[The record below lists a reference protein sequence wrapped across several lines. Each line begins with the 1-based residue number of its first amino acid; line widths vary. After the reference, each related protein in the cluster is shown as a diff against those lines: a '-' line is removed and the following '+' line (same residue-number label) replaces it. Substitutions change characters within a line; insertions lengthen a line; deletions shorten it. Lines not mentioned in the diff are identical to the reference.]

1 MLVRL
6 SMEVTVMIKKI
17 INALDDKWLSRLV
30 RIVYETE
37 DIDIEFGWWN
47 KEEVYGDRYW
57 RTLICTVVTDD
68 DDNQVSSYSFNFKE
82 KFEDDEEYYNIDES
96 LLKDIIELALVFDK
110 LKSSEGDSAEPN
122 KNDGQPIYDYWL
134 KSKGETV
141 NCNEGKDYLKY
152 DY

>member
-1 MLVRL
+1 
-6 SMEVTVMIKKI
+6 MIKKI

-30 RIVYETE
+30 RIGYETE

-57 RTLICTVVTDD
+57 RTLICTIVTDD

-82 KFEDDEEYYNIDES
+82 KFEDDEEYHNIDES
-96 LLKDIIELALVFDK
+96 LLKDIIELALMFDK
-110 LKSSEGDSAEPN
+110 LKSPEGDSSASN
-122 KNDGQPIYDYWL
+122 KEGQPIYDYWL
-134 KSKGETV
+134 KSKDESV
-141 NCNEGKDYLKY
+141 NCNESKDYLKY

>member
-1 MLVRL
+1 
-6 SMEVTVMIKKI
+6 MIKEI
-17 INALDDKWLSRLV
+17 INVLDYKWLSRLV
-30 RIVYETE
+30 KIGYETE
-37 DIDIEFGWWN
+37 DIEIEFGWWN
-47 KEEVYGDRYW
+47 KEEMYGDRYW

-82 KFEDDEEYYNIDES
+82 KFEGDEEYYDIDES

-110 LKSSEGDSAEPN
+110 LKSPEEPEEDNHESN
-122 KNDGQPIYDYWL
+122 KEGQPIYDYWL
-134 KSKGETV
+134 KSKDETV